1 MSANFN
7 PVLIILAAGQSSRF
21 NGIKQLAEVNTE
33 QGKQLLL
40 QYQYSKLKQLEW
52 PILIATGDYHP
63 ELLKLDIEPQLLR
76 YCDKANLGMGHS
88 ISQISEMAC
97 KLYQPTHLVFV
108 LADQVALT
116 RDDLTSLLSTAKS
129 SPNKIITS
137 QTTLGLTAPTI
148 FPVRFLPE
156 LIALTGDK
164 GAKSIIK
171 KHMNE
176 TQVVQLDN
184 AQVDIDT
191 QEDLSTWNRTSQ
203 AEASNDQVTN

>member
-33 QGKQLLL
+33 QGKQVLL
-40 QYQYSKLKQLEW
+40 QYQYNKLKQLEW

-63 ELLKLDIEPQLLR
+63 ELLKLDIEPQLLHQ
-76 YCDKANLGMGHS
+76 CDKANLGMGHS
-88 ISQISEMAC
+88 ISQISQTAYE
-97 KLYQPTHLVFV
+97 LYQPTHLVFV

-116 RDDLTSLLSTAKS
+116 NDDLTSLLSTAKS

-148 FPVRFLPE
+148 FPVSFLPE

>member
-1 MSANFN
+1 MSADFN
-7 PVLIILAAGQSSRF
+7 PILIILAAGQSSRF
-21 NGIKQLAEVNTE
+21 KGIKQLAEINTE
-33 QGKQLLL
+33 RGKQALL
-40 QYQYSKLKQLEW
+40 QYQYNKFQQLAW
-52 PILIATGDYHP
+52 PILLATGQYHP
-63 ELLKLDIEPQLLR
+63 ELLKLDIEPQLLHQ
-76 YCDKANLGMGHS
+76 CDKAHLGMGHS
-88 ISQISEMAC
+88 ISQISQTATE
-97 KLYQPTHLVFV
+97 LYLPTHLVFI

-116 RDDLTSLLSTAKS
+116 NDDLTSLLSAART

-137 QTTLGLTAPTI
+137 QTTLGLTAPSV

-203 AEASNDQVTN
+203 AEANNDQVTN